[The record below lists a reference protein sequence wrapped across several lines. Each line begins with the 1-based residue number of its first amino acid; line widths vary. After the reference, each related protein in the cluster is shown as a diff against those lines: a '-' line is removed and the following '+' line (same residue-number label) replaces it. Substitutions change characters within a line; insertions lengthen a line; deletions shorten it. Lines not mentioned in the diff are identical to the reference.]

1 MQVGRCLITPRKGSL
16 PRPER
21 ETLLVLGS
29 APGFLEEAREFA
41 EANPCDVAACNA
53 AIVAWPGSLRLAG
66 SLHADLLAGWVAQRQ
81 VQSVLPVTVG
91 SFEAEG
97 CDVVLDID
105 KAVGSS
111 AMFLV
116 LAGKVAGYQRI
127 VLAGVRLDREIDRP
141 YGAMWVAAKR
151 SGTLEGVTSLAPG
164 GWLKELLGS

>member
-1 MQVGRCLITPRKGSL
+1 MQAGRYHLTLKGSL
-16 PRPER
+16 PRPEH

-29 APGFLEEAREFA
+29 APGFLEEAKAFWIRGG
-41 EANPCDVAACNA
+41 CDVAACNA
-53 AIVAWPGSLRLAG
+53 AIPEWPGPLRLAG
-66 SLHADLLAGWVAQRQ
+66 SLHADLLAGWVARRK
-81 VQSVLPVTVG
+81 VQTVLPCTVG

-97 CDVVLDID
+97 CDAVLSCD

-116 LAGKVAGYQRI
+116 LAGKAAGYRRI

-141 YGAMWVAAKR
+141 YAAMWAAAKR

-164 GWLKELLGS
+164 GWPKELLGS